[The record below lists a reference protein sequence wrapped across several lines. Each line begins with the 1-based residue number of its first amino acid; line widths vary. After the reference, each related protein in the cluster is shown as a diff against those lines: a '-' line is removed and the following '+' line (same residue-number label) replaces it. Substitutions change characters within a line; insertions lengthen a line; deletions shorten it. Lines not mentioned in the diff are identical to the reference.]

1 MIWQTLLI
9 KYVVPLAVDVIR
21 KVLLEMMDD
30 EDNDIDLEFARRFE
44 RNEAKLKSRLRAYKP

>member
-9 KYVVPLAVDVIR
+9 KYVVPLSVDVIR